1 MTTELTLA
9 EPFWGPGE
17 GTDVSLGELVGA
29 GATASVHVLGG
40 DPALVV
46 KTAHPKMN
54 DVLLNEAVALTLAR
68 GPGVPRL
75 RGVLRA
81 HGRVQLLMARARG
94 QALNVLLKAQ
104 PPGESWRKDMATAV
118 LSSVGAALVRLHAL
132 GWAHRDV
139 KPENIMVDV
148 DEPRT
153 VALVDFGLANDA
165 LYVHSGTPLYLPE
178 QVLRGHPVD
187 AMRADCYA
195 LCRTVAGIFDARWH
209 QASSFSDPL
218 QRIPDDFRQLL
229 QPVLLAEG
237 APIPNCEWLLG
248 RAFEL
253 NLLPD
258 PAQDEPGL
266 AQKYIATR
274 LSELLLVHGNYDVQ
288 VSGLPGAWLSQVL
301 MVLAAVSMVRD
312 TPSPL
317 SFLQTPRIVNDLSPN
332 DRRRFLA
339 QVIGPLAAGWEMPP
353 CKDSELLDA
362 LTGLARGGTLRGIT
376 FRQLS
381 EQLSRPE
388 QGARSQD
395 LGAKTELDA
404 CTLAFELSERPPST
418 ATLLKIARLK
428 EAPESLLVQASKT
441 ARLTG
446 ELGLCSQFVARL
458 DGDVALWEQAL
469 LLARQ
474 GARPSAEVL
483 LDALSQGS
491 TSSPFRS
498 RALVQ
503 KARFAFDRGDVI
515 AARGLLEQ
523 ADGSGARAEVEA
535 LIALSSADWPTT
547 EQAIERGLGC
557 AEHAEQK
564 ARLLAVRGM
573 LEHGRGDPLVALDN
587 FARAVDYARG
597 VGAAL
602 EEATYL
608 TGLAASASDAG
619 QLGQA
624 LDASERAEQLFEA
637 LGRPEQTAR
646 ALLARAAALGLVGA
660 KNEVGSVVAR
670 GMMLARRTGDTRCEA
685 FLLVCQCDVT
695 TEPELRAELARG
707 AQALLGADAPLADR
721 LSVLVRLLPTDPG
734 ATPRGDAWVSE
745 CDRSDVCWEWWG
757 ARAQLLLDVAS
768 PETEQAALVISA
780 LEKLAQADSASLCLG
795 PALVSGAQLALRV
808 GRAELARTFL
818 EQSSAVADRLLRH
831 VRAEHRASVR
841 GLLWVEQAQGSR
853 LETAHREGQL
863 SDVEGLLKALGR
875 RQGFRALLDQV
886 LDMLLLWTGVE
897 RGMLLLRAP
906 EGRLVVRAAR
916 NLNRTDISEEQR
928 TLSLSVAQR
937 AMQEGRPVLLLDA
950 GTTQGSLHRSVVS
963 LDLRSVLAV
972 PLASRG
978 EILGIAYL
986 DDRVKRAAFG
996 QKELSWA
1003 SLIATVAALAICD
1016 ERDRLA
1022 LRRALRRAKR
1032 AEARLASRLNENEAE
1047 LELAQ
1052 RELNRYRESRK
1063 LRDGHEHIIGKS
1075 RGMRDLL
1082 TLVDRVAESDVPA
1095 MILGESGTGKELIAR
1110 AIASSGTRRGKAF
1123 IAENCAAVPEPLLES
1138 TLFGHKKGAF
1148 TGATRNQPGLFS
1160 LAHGGTLFLDEI
1172 GEMSLVMQTKLLR
1185 VLQDGEV
1192 RPLGS
1197 ERSERVDVRLLVA
1210 THRDLEAMVA
1220 AGQFRQDLYFRLNV
1234 IKLKVPPLRER
1245 REDIPLLVAHFL
1257 ARYASSPRAL
1267 SNTALARLCSFDWP
1281 GNVRQ
1286 LENEV
1291 RRMIVLGG
1299 EHLTAADLSPELLAA
1314 SSEDSPV
1321 ARTLREKLDALERKL
1336 VLEALEQAGGNRTRA
1351 ADALGVSRFGL
1362 QKMTLRL
1369 NIDVDSA
1376 FSGRIR
1382 AHRLDERT

>member
-1 MTTELTLA
+1 
-9 EPFWGPGE
+9 
-17 GTDVSLGELVGA
+17 
-29 GATASVHVLGG
+29 
-40 DPALVV
+40 VV
-46 KTAHPKMN
+46 KTAHAAMN

-68 GPGVPRL
+68 GAGVPRL

-81 HGRVQLLMARARG
+81 QSHVQLLMERARG
-94 QALNVLLKAQ
+94 EPLSVWLK
-104 PPGESWRKDMATAV
+104 GEGLTDTWRKGMATAV
-118 LSSVGAALVRLHAL
+118 LGSVGSALQRLHAL

-139 KPENIMVDV
+139 KPDNIMVDV
-148 DEPRT
+148 SDPIE
-153 VALVDFGLANDA
+153 VALIDFGLASDA
-165 LYVHSGTPLYLPE
+165 LYVHSGTPLYLPDE
-178 QVLRGHPVD
+178 VLRGTQVD

-195 LCRTVAGIFDARWH
+195 LCRTVAGIFDPRWH
-209 QASSFSDPL
+209 ELATFPDPL
-218 QRIPDDFRQLL
+218 DRMPHGFRELFE
-229 QPVLLAEG
+229 PVLLAHG
-237 APIPNCEWLLG
+237 APIPNCEWLLS
-248 RAFEL
+248 RAAEL
-253 NLLPD
+253 DLLPARTSSG
-258 PAQDEPGL
+258 PEL
-266 AQKYIATR
+266 AQMYVATR
-274 LSELLLVHGNYDVQ
+274 LSELLSVRGAYDVR
-288 VSGLPGAWLSQVL
+288 VSGAPGTWLTEVL
-301 MVLAAVSMVRD
+301 EVLVAVSQLRNASSLLVSLQLPRVMD
-312 TPSPL
+312 DLLPS
-317 SFLQTPRIVNDLSPN
+317 

-339 QVIGPLAAGWEMPP
+339 RVIGPLAVGWELPQSS
-353 CKDSELLDA
+353 DSDLLAA
-362 LTGLARGGTLRGIT
+362 LFALADLGPLRAIT
-376 FRQLS
+376 WRQLS
-381 EQLSRPE
+381 EQLTGLG
-388 QGARSQD
+388 QGSLPQSSSWAP
-395 LGAKTELDA
+395 AVDA
-404 CTLAFELSERPPST
+404 CSLAFELSERPPST

-428 EAPESLLVQASKT
+428 DAPESLVVQASKI
-441 ARLTG
+441 ARLSG
-446 ELGLCSQFVARL
+446 EFGLCRQFVARL
-458 DGDVALWEQAL
+458 SGPAALWEQAL

-474 GARPSAEVL
+474 GARARAEVL
-483 LDALSQGS
+483 FDQLIALRAR
-491 TSSPFRS
+491 SPFRS

-503 KARFAFDRGDVI
+503 KARFAFDRGDLST
-515 AARGLLEQ
+515 ARSLLQQ
-523 ADGSGARAEVEA
+523 AEVSGARCEVEA
-535 LIALSSADWPTT
+535 LIALSCADWTAS
-547 EQAIERGLGC
+547 EQAIDHGLSR
-557 AEHAEQK
+557 AEQAEQK

-573 LEHGRGDPLVALDN
+573 LEHSRGDAALARDH
-587 FARAVDYARG
+587 FAQAVDYARG

-619 QLGQA
+619 QIGPA

-637 LGRPEQTAR
+637 LGKPEQTAR
-646 ALLARAAALGLVGA
+646 ALLTRGAALCLVGA
-660 KNEVGSVVAR
+660 KTEVKSVVAR
-670 GMMLARRTGDTRCEA
+670 GLMLARRTGDTRCEA
-685 FLLVCQCDVT
+685 FLLLCQCDVT
-695 TEPELRAELARG
+695 AEATLRGDLARA
-707 AQALLGADAPLADR
+707 AQALLGQDAPVADR
-721 LSVLVRLLPTDPG
+721 LAVLARCLASEPPSIS
-734 ATPRGDAWVSE
+734 RGDAWATE
-745 CDRSDVCWEWWG
+745 CERSDVRWEWWG
-757 ARAQLLLDVAS
+757 ARAALLLELAS
-768 PETEQAALVISA
+768 PDAQEAALVLGA
-780 LEKLAQADSASLCLG
+780 LENLAQVDSTSLCLG

-808 GRAELARTFL
+808 GRAELARAFL
-818 EQSSAVADRLLRH
+818 ECSSAVAKQLVSQL
-831 VRAEHRASVR
+831 RAEHRASVR

-853 LETAHREGQL
+853 LEAGHQQGQL
-863 SDVEGLLKALGR
+863 GDVEGLLKALGR

-906 EGRLVVRAAR
+906 EGRWVVRAAR

-937 AMQEGRPVLLLDA
+937 AMQEGRSVLLLDA

-972 PLASRG
+972 PLSSRG
-978 EILGIAYL
+978 EILGVAYL

-1016 ERDRLA
+1016 ERDRLE

-1075 RGMRDLL
+1075 RSMRDLL

-1110 AIASSGTRRGKAF
+1110 AIASSGARRGKAF
-1123 IAENCAAVPEPLLES
+1123 VAENCGAVPEPLLES
-1138 TLFGHKKGAF
+1138 TLFGHRKGAF

-1185 VLQDGEV
+1185 VLQDGEI

-1197 ERSERVDVRLLVA
+1197 ERSEHVDVRLLVA

-1220 AGQFRQDLYFRLNV
+1220 SGQFRQDLYFRLNV

-1257 ARYASSPRAL
+1257 ARYAPSPRAL
-1267 SNTALARLCSFDWP
+1267 SNTALGRLCSFAWP

-1314 SSEDSPV
+1314 SSEDTPL
-1321 ARTLREKLDALERKL
+1321 AQTLREKVDALERQL

-1362 QKMTLRL
+1362 QKMTARL
-1369 NIDVDSA
+1369 NIYVASA

-1382 AHRLDERT
+1382 AHRLDERS